1 MTFSVYI
8 YIYIY
13 RERER
18 ETLFLAIKKCI
29 YIYIYRERER
39 ETLFLAI
46 KKCTSSTTDVI
57 WVNSKVCSVAS
68 EPTQSSSRRVSALK
82 NSSVVLTT

>member
-1 MTFSVYI
+1 MEIFSVYI

-13 RERER
+13 IERERER

-29 YIYIYRERER
+29 YIYIERER

-57 WVNSKVCSVAS
+57 WVNSKVCSVTS
-68 EPTQSSSRRVSALK
+68 EPTQRNRVSK
-82 NSSVVLTT
+82 SRFKD